1 MVQAQRNLT
10 IKSISL
16 LASYQNLSICN
27 VGFRHCI
34 ITPQVSSYRVLGLS
48 QLIDE
53 ENWDDEQSTFIAL
66 RQTLLTKMVA
76 LAEDRFRLPLASH
89 RQILV
94 DIRDAILG
102 KTGIDL
108 VLMNMVLREFL
119 ATQSGR
125 KLIGE

>member
-1 MVQAQRNLT
+1 MVQAQRNFT

-27 VGFRHCI
+27 VGFRHRV
-34 ITPQVSSYRVLGLS
+34 ITPQVLSHRVLGLS

-53 ENWDDEQSTFIAL
+53 ESWDDEQSTFIAL

-76 LAEDRFRLPLASH
+76 LAEDRFRLPLTSH

-119 ATQSGR
+119 EAQSGR